1 MNCKNCGFPLTDQ
14 TPTCPS
20 CNTPNEYYNGAS
32 VAPVQNT
39 EATPVAQPAPVEPI
53 APAVEPAQIQPAP
66 VITSSPEQ
74 KKSNAGL
81 IVVIIILGILVLGM
95 GAFIAIKFLF
105 PVKPEPTPEPTTT
118 EPETQKPTTPTT
130 PTTTTDEDYMVV
142 GNSKLG
148 YLKLPGKWTKGSVA
162 GASATALQYVNDAT
176 VASTAKGSYIVTL
189 NVWKETADSTTAKSA
204 AEQEANY
211 YKLYDSDATNIKV
224 EQVKLGTLD
233 AYKLSTQYKSDSVW
247 VISWYIDGSDGLVHI
262 IQVEGLDL
270 TNDYFKIPTTFSF
283 TEIK

>member
-105 PVKPEPTPEPTTT
+105 PVKPEPTPEPTTI
-118 EPETQKPTTPTT
+118 EPETQKPTTPTTTPTT

-262 IQVEGLDL
+262 IQVEGLD
-270 TNDYFKIPTTFSF
+270 
-283 TEIK
+283 